1 MVGPQVRVNSGGAPG
16 AGSGIAI
23 KPPVLPGAADGDKA
37 GNLLDDAP
45 LNRLA
50 PGKPKAKRM
59 LNFSG

>member
-1 MVGPQVRVNSGGAPG
+1 
-16 AGSGIAI
+16 
-23 KPPVLPGAADGDKA
+23 LPGAADGDKA
-37 GNLLDDAP
+37 GNLLDDAR